1 LRELPNEPSN
11 DPQVSATEMNREEHA
26 MNRVRTASIL
36 LVPLLALAAL
46 VGASASAGPAAGGE
60 DPLAPLPGSLD
71 ELLASA
77 LRRNPE
83 ILVEEAR
90 VREAQANL
98 NQARLAVTQAV
109 VRLHFERQEQQR
121 VLAGRHQELIRHR
134 ALHQSG
140 QLGAGE
146 MESIEIEIAQT
157 EGEIA
162 RIDAELRY
170 AIGHGG
176 TLPEAELLADPRGAG
191 AAASLHVEP
200 RVVPAPVPEPI
211 LTALDRAMLTA
222 EFQETPIEDVL
233 DLLANATG
241 LEFILGPSLRDQSMT
256 LTLKIRGQT
265 SARKLIHAI
274 ADQVEVEFVV
284 RSYGILA
291 EWAGEA
297 PDSAA
302 ILPPRE
308 E

>member
-1 LRELPNEPSN
+1 MR
-11 DPQVSATEMNREEHA
+11 H
-26 MNRVRTASIL
+26 VRTLAIL
-36 LVPLLALAAL
+36 FVPLIALAAL
-46 VGASASAGPAAGGE
+46 AGASARAGSTAGGD
-60 DPLAPLPGSLD
+60 DPLAPLPAGLD
-71 ELLASA
+71 ELLANA

-90 VREAQANL
+90 VREAQAIL

-109 VRLHFERQEQQR
+109 VRLHFEREEQQR
-121 VLAGRHQELIRHR
+121 VLAGRHQELVRHR

-146 MESIEIEIAQT
+146 LESLEIAIAQT

-162 RIDAELRY
+162 RIEAELRY

-176 TLPEAELLADPRGAG
+176 TLPEAELLADPRGA
-191 AAASLHVEP
+191 AAAKESRFTFP
-200 RVVPAPVPEPI
+200 APAPVPDPI
-211 LTALDRAMLTA
+211 LAALDRAMLTV
-222 EFQETPIEDVL
+222 ELQETPIAEVI
-233 DLLANATG
+233 DLLADATG
-241 LEFILGPSLRDQSMT
+241 LEFVLGPSLRDESMHV
-256 LTLKIRGQT
+256 TLKLRGQT

-297 PDSAA
+297 PETAP